1 MRKNLFIIALIL
13 FGVIGISFTVSIASA
28 TGSLEPTPT
37 GWVPT
42 PPTAAMTEMLE
53 QEAKRHIVNTDPTT
67 DVYFKWMIYTCSDW
81 TCNDWD
87 WGGRRVW
94 TNRCRSYSDW
104 REEAI
109 SYLPAGTE
117 LTSFGT
123 VDPCPLYTWATATL
137 STEIKEAYDYALA
150 NGITTQNTLQNADAL
165 GELTRAHMAK
175 MIVNFAE
182 GVLHKRTDN
191 SSGCEFNDISNQS
204 EELQHYIVESCQLG
218 LMGQGIDAFN
228 PESLITRAQFGTL
241 LSRTLHGDT
250 YNGGDPY
257 YADHLQA
264 LKNAGIMNNI
274 SNPNALEIRGY
285 VWVMLQR
292 AENESKSQ

>member
-1 MRKNLFIIALIL
+1 MKKVFLIAALTL
-13 FGVIGISFTVSIASA
+13 LWVIGVAST

-42 PPTAAMTEMLE
+42 LSTGAMAEMAA
-53 QEAKRHIVNTDPTT
+53 QEAKRHIVNTNPTT
-67 DVYFKWMIYTCSDW
+67 DIYFKWMIYTCSDW
-81 TCNDWD
+81 TCNDWE

-94 TNRCRSYSDW
+94 TNRCTSYSA
-104 REEAI
+104 RRSEAI

-123 VDPCPLYTWATATL
+123 VDPCPSLVWTAATL
-137 STEIKEAYDYALA
+137 STEIKQAYDYALA
-150 NGITTQNTLQNADAL
+150 NGITTQNTLQDADAL
-165 GELTRAHMAK
+165 GKLTRAHMAK

-182 GVLHKRTDN
+182 WPLHQRTDN
-191 SSGCEFNDISNQS
+191 STGCNFNDISDQS
-204 EELQHYIVESCQLG
+204 EELRHYIVQSCLLG
-218 LMGQGIDAFN
+218 LMGQEMTAFD
-228 PESLITRAQFGTL
+228 PDGLVTRAQFGTL
-241 LSRTLHGDT
+241 LSRTLYGNT

-257 YADHLQA
+257 YAYHLQA
-264 LKNAGIMNNI
+264 LKNAGIMNDI

-292 AENESKSQ
+292 ADN